1 MAILVLLLAQDVPTQ
16 KHRVTGLWSADRIDD
31 LKETV
36 KKLPDVAVVSV
47 DLEAGEAVFSYD
59 PAKLFPKIAPKD
71 HVDRLDNLL
80 RQASQSTFGVKPLIP
95 PEKRT
100 RVEISVSGLDC
111 KGCGLAVYEIV
122 GRTDGVAQAL
132 VDLKGGRL
140 VAFIDPE
147 KTNKAALEEA
157 LKKRQVKVNSP

>member
-1 MAILVLLLAQDVPTQ
+1 
-16 KHRVTGLWSADRIDD
+16 
-31 LKETV
+31 
-36 KKLPDVAVVSV
+36 
-47 DLEAGEAVFSYD
+47 
-59 PAKLFPKIAPKD
+59 
-71 HVDRLDNLL
+71 
-80 RQASQSTFGVKPLIP
+80 VKPLIP